1 MEDQLRHLQTMVE
14 ANATRVAVLESM
26 AKASDEV
33 LRRLVRETDG
43 IRETVHRIEVAQ
55 AARASV
61 PLCGAPN
68 KCLALEKHLV
78 ELAETVQQLVAD
90 RAEARGALKATVF
103 WASCVSGLVSVG
115 VSYLAHLIANHK
127 P

>member
-68 KCLALEKHLV
+68 KCRALE
-78 ELAETVQQLVAD
+78 
-90 RAEARGALKATVF
+90 
-103 WASCVSGLVSVG
+103 
-115 VSYLAHLIANHK
+115 
-127 P
+127 